1 MKNILLLSG
10 IFLFTFAFGQSFE
23 PFNFT
28 GTVSSNGWTMH
39 SGILGQMQ
47 AIATPSNVGNSLYFT
62 NLEASAGNRT
72 TLVAGNTE
80 DVNKAISG
88 ITGSGYLSF
97 LINVPNTTGINPAG
111 DYFTGFGATTGA
123 AVTILGARTFI
134 KPGLTP
140 NTFQ

>member
-1 MKNILLLSG
+1 MKNILLLS
-10 IFLFTFAFGQSFE
+10 ISFVFSFSFGQSFE

-28 GTVSSNGWTMH
+28 GAVSSNGWTMH
-39 SGILGQMQ
+39 SGTLGQMQ

-123 AVTILGARTFI
+123 AVTVLGARTSI
-134 KPGLTP
+134 KP
-140 NTFQ
+140 